1 MFGGLTFGG
10 GPIANYMSHAI
21 VSMVDRLRAE
31 GRYGFLFANGGFAT
45 DNHCIVLGSEP
56 IAAASFP
63 QDFDYQAEAE
73 AKRGPVPELVEDY
86 AGPATIE
93 SYTVFYGRDGAP
105 KAGVVVARTPEDKR
119 TLAHVDVGDAAM
131 LAFLTDGTQEPVGT
145 AGQVVALDEGF
156 GWRAPKIRPAR
167 VRSGAKSRCRSAYAR
182 LPDRQL
188 DFARTR
194 AGSDRIIKSRTKPP
208 APAAARPNN

>member
-1 MFGGLTFGG
+1 MARRTLGWSVDKPATVFGGLTFGG
-10 GPIANYMSHAI
+10 GPIANYMSHAV
-21 VSMVDRLRAE
+21 VSMVEKLRKE

-73 AKRGPVPELVEDY
+73 EKRGPVPELVKDY

-105 KAGVVVARTPEDKR
+105 KAGVVVARTPDGQR
-119 TLAHVDVGDAAM
+119 TLAHVDVSDAAM
-131 LAFLTDGTQEPVGT
+131 LAFLTDGKAEPVGA
-145 AGQVVALDEGF
+145 AGAVVALGEDRF
-156 GWRAPKIRPAR
+156 GWRA
-167 VRSGAKSRCRSAYAR
+167 
-182 LPDRQL
+182 
-188 DFARTR
+188 
-194 AGSDRIIKSRTKPP
+194 
-208 APAAARPNN
+208 